1 MHSNT
6 YETERG
12 IFEIRSDIIDILLE
26 VGIPANIKGFT
37 YIRDAMELFDTGHLL
52 PTSKEPSAMPLKLP
66 PQKEI
71 VKW

>member
-1 MHSNT
+1 MHSDT

-12 IFEIRSDIIDILLE
+12 IFRMRSDIIDILLA

>member
-12 IFEIRSDIIDILLE
+12 IFEIRSDIIDILLA

-52 PTSKEPSAMPLKLP
+52 PTPKEPSAMPLKLP

>member
-1 MHSNT
+1 M
-6 YETERG
+6 
-12 IFEIRSDIIDILLE
+12 RSDIIDILLA